1 MGIVAKM
8 ARKTTSEKP
17 AARSVQNVKNSL
29 KFKAQPKSG
38 ILSVKVGVK
47 KFVVPVEARMLSG
60 EGYMFLSFPALSEL
74 FRVNGKNLT
83 SMGANEDAAGAFEK
97 LNPGRRARRRRGSSV
112 EMPAELAA
120 ALKSLP
126 TGYKLGYGTDGSPK
140 LVRTRKR
147 TPRKKG

>member
-1 MGIVAKM
+1 M
-8 ARKTTSEKP
+8 
-17 AARSVQNVKNSL
+17 ARSVQNVKNSL

-60 EGYMFLSFPALSEL
+60 DGYMFLSFPAVSEL
-74 FRVNGKNLT
+74 FKVEGKTLT
-83 SMGANEDAAGAFEK
+83 SMDSKADASEAFEK
-97 LNPGRRARRRRGSSV
+97 LNPGRRTRRRRSGGV
-112 EMPAELAA
+112 EMPAELQA

-126 TGYKLGYGTDGSPK
+126 AGYKLGYGPDGSPK

-147 TPRKKG
+147 TPKKKKG